1 MNLGR
6 FIVRNALRN
15 KRRTALTFFS
25 VGFSL
30 FLLIVLFTVLDML
43 LHPPMTEESVL
54 RLAVRR
60 ATSLADNL
68 PIAYLQK
75 VEKVPHVTLAMPL
88 QFFGGVYKD
97 PENFFANFGIDPV
110 KFPAMFP
117 EIELTPEAQ
126 RAFAQE
132 RTGAIVGT
140 GLMKKFGW
148 KVGDRVTLIGTFF
161 PVSLEFKIV
170 GTFSYEL
177 AKNNF
182 YFNWYYL
189 NEAMDD
195 WGQVGALWVKA
206 DSAAAVPVIADAI
219 DTLFHNTAAETK
231 TETEKAFMLGF
242 VSMLG
247 NIRMI
252 IGSISMVVIFTL
264 LLVSTSTMSM
274 TIRERMREVAILKSM
289 GYTRRTLLFL
299 VLGESV
305 FIAMLGLAT
314 GIGLAQILSEMD
326 IATMTQGFIQFFKPT
341 PQIYASVV
349 LIGLG
354 IGILSGIGPAISAA
368 NKTIAEAMRQ
378 LE

>member
-30 FLLIVLFTVLDML
+30 FLLIVLFTILDILM
-43 LHPPMTEESVL
+43 HPPMTEESAL

-75 VEKVPHVTLAMPL
+75 VEKVDHVTMVMPL

-97 PENFFANFGIDPV
+97 PENFFANFGVDPV
-110 KFPAMFP
+110 KFPKMFP
-117 EIELTPEAQ
+117 ELEISEEHK
-126 RAFAQE
+126 RAFAAE
-132 RTGAIVGT
+132 RTGAIVGE
-140 GLMKKFGW
+140 GLMKKYGW
-148 KVGDRVTLIGTFF
+148 KVGDRITLMGTFF
-161 PVSLEFKIV
+161 PVNVELKIV
-170 GTFSYEL
+170 GTYYYEID
-177 AKNNF
+177 KNNF

-195 WGQVGALWVKA
+195 WGQVGSLWVKA
-206 DSAAAVPVIADAI
+206 DSPSSIPGIADAI
-219 DTLFHNTAAETK
+219 DTMFRNTAAETK
-231 TETEKAFMLGF
+231 TETEKAFVLGF

-264 LLVSTSTMSM
+264 LLVSASTMSM
-274 TIRERMREVAILKSM
+274 TIRERMREVAIMKSM
-289 GYTRRTLLFL
+289 GYTRQALLAL

-305 FIAMLGLAT
+305 LIAMLGLAT
-314 GIGLAQILSEMD
+314 GVLLALGLGQFDMYAL
-326 IATMTQGFIQFFKPT
+326 TQGFIPFFKPSPET
-341 PQIYASVV
+341 YATVT

-354 IGILSGIGPAISAA
+354 IGVLSGIGPALQAS
-368 NKTIAEAMRQ
+368 NMTIAQAMRQ
-378 LE
+378 ME